1 MFRSVIRAVQTKTP
15 MEYGEVYSSL
25 QTGVIDGAENNMP
38 SYDTSNHYE
47 VAKYLNTDG
56 YTGTP
61 EILIASQ
68 DLWDSLSEDE
78 QEILRDS
85 AMESVDTQ
93 REAWADLTEE
103 STEKVKEAGS
113 EFSEAE
119 DVEVWREAVQPVYDK
134 YEDDF
139 GDWIDKLTE

>member
-1 MFRSVIRAVQTKTP
+1 NTEKEITKPEDMKGMKIRVQESDIAIDTVEALGASATP

-68 DLWDSLSEDE
+68 DLWDSLSEEE

-93 REAWADLTEE
+93 
-103 STEKVKEAGS
+103 EKLGLILQKS
-113 EFSEAE
+113 LP
-119 DVEVWREAVQPVYDK
+119 RK
-134 YEDDF
+134 
-139 GDWIDKLTE
+139 